1 MNIKCSERAPELAC
15 SYRIAR
21 TTLPFL
27 SFPLL
32 FLFLFLFSCVRETID
47 AASIDAVS
55 TRKRFA
61 QSTEKCVPMF
71 SDAVELRVEKQT

>member
-1 MNIKCSERAPELAC
+1 MDIKCSEPAPELAC

-27 SFPLL
+27 FSPPLSFSPA
-32 FLFLFLFSCVRETID
+32 RETID

>member
-1 MNIKCSERAPELAC
+1 M
-15 SYRIAR
+15 
-21 TTLPFL
+21 
-27 SFPLL
+27 
-32 FLFLFLFSCVRETID
+32 RETID